1 MLGILNRVEIRGIKG
16 LINSPDSILL
26 ELFLDFDCYID
37 RGIILYKYKIV
48 VIVF

>member
-1 MLGILNRVEIRGIKG
+1 VLSVLNGVEIRGIRG
-16 LINSPDSILL
+16 PIYGPNSIFL

-37 RGIILYKYKIV
+37 WGIVLYKYKIV